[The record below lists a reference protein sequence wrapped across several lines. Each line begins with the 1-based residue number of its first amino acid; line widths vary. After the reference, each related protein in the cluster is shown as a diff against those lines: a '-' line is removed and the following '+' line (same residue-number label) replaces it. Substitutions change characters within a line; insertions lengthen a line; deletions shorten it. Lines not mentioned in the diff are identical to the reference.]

1 MHEPERPAISG
12 TGPATRSSQAAPV
25 TEADSRSSPT
35 PKVAYVIGT
44 GRSGS
49 TILGLALGSCENV
62 LYGGELHLWLGKG
75 GKSPLP
81 GERRARFWAQVREQV
96 KVDADLLGPA
106 SRSLERT
113 AALFDPRTWGAQRRL
128 RAGYLRATEQ
138 ILRAT
143 ARVACVTHV
152 VDTSH
157 FPRRARHLQQLGGIE
172 LYLLFV
178 VRDPGRIVA
187 SYRDDDRDFPHFNLL
202 TANLYMWVTY
212 LLSVLVF
219 LRHPRERRLLVSYE
233 AFLADPERA
242 LAEILRRIDCG
253 SPVPDLS
260 SLGTGVAF
268 QGNPLLRSE
277 VVTLK
282 RQQPPPPVALGPTR
296 LLQAPWKVILS
307 RLEPALRTR
316 S

>member
-1 MHEPERPAISG
+1 MEGPERLAPG
-12 TGPATRSSQAAPV
+12 SSK
-25 TEADSRSSPT
+25 

-49 TILGLALGSCENV
+49 TILGLALGSCETV
-62 LYGGELHLWLGKG
+62 LNAGELHLWLGKA

-81 GERRARFWAQVREQV
+81 GERRAKFWAQVRERSD
-96 KVDADLLGPA
+96 VDADLLGPA
-106 SRSLERT
+106 TRVLERT
-113 AALFDPRTWGAQRRL
+113 AALFDPRTWRAQRRL
-128 RAGYLRATEQ
+128 RSRYLAATEQ

-143 ARVACVTHV
+143 ASVARVTHV

-157 FPRRARHLQQLGGIE
+157 FPRRARHLQKLEGIE

-187 SYRDDDRDFPHFNLL
+187 SYRDDDKDFPHFNLL
-202 TANLYMWVTY
+202 TANLYVWVTY

-219 LRHPRERRLLVSYE
+219 QRHPRERRLLVSYE
-233 AFLADPERA
+233 AFLADPEGT
-242 LAEILRRIDCG
+242 LAEILRRIDCD

-260 SLGTGVAF
+260 SLDTGVAF

-277 VVTLK
+277 TVALK
-282 RQQPPPPVALGPTR
+282 RELPPAPVALGPTW
-296 LLQAPWKVILS
+296 LLQAPWKLIFS
-307 RLEPALRTR
+307 RLEPALRPR